1 MSTTKSN
8 IKEVKGYDQIKYEQE
23 LFIKPIKDQFKKD
36 FNRLR
41 KSIGFSDYI
50 ELKLKE
56 NELHIIILTAKH
68 PNGKTINPVLEN
80 MQTDKAAFEGWAI
93 CLKAWIPDIVKTV
106 KLDWTTPDNKNLHY
120 NRFLYRVI
128 KFKQWYKDWFV
139 YNPEKQQE
147 LDSFCGLMKKGATNN
162 YSNKEAAEGT
172 NKEGIVEYNLI
183 NHEENKRE
191 LVKTLQLDF
200 VGHHL
205 PVGVKTSNGKSLF
218 TGRQS
223 AIDIWGIS
231 HDKVLKV
238 IELKYNKNKN
248 NRLHN
253 IKVGI
258 ISELLFYCNIMDDIR
273 QGNIKKPTIPVEKGI
288 EQEKALY
295 EKGWESVEGVMLATD
310 YHPLLYKK
318 DKLLEVLSA
327 NSQGIKF
334 SMYQYDWDM
343 NNKELKEIKPFNSE
357 SCK

>member
-8 IKEVKGYDQIKYEQE
+8 IKEVKGYDQIKYEQNQ
-23 LFIKPIKDQFKKD
+23 FIKPIKE
-36 FNRLR
+36 LYR
-41 KSIGFSDYI
+41 KYKFERSGDSISVSNYI
-50 ELKLKE
+50 KIKLKE
-56 NELHIIILTAKH
+56 DELHITILTAKH

-80 MQTDKAAFEGWAI
+80 MQTDKAAFEGWII
-93 CLKAWIPDIVKTV
+93 CLKAWLSDKIKTV
-106 KLDWTTPDNKNLHY
+106 KLDWTTPDNENLHY

-128 KFKQWYKDWFV
+128 KFKEWYNWFDF
-139 YNPEKQQE
+139 NPEKQNE
-147 LDSFCGLMKKGATNN
+147 IDSFHEELTTGAQNN
-162 YSNKEAAEGT
+162 NSYKDAAEGK

-183 NHEENKRE
+183 NNKENKLKLEDALKLE
-191 LVKTLQLDF
+191 LIE
-200 VGHHL
+200 HHL

-327 NSQGIKF
+327 SSQGIKF